1 MESNSDFVIPLL
13 DIGALIWF
21 VACWVVY
28 VVYSKR
34 RNLKHHRGLLATMN
48 RVREQWASTI
58 LERENRIVDSQ
69 VINGL
74 VRKETFFASTTL
86 LILASSVALLGM
98 SDQVN
103 QLFREIPFAQQT
115 PLALWELKV
124 GVLSLTFIY
133 AFFKFTWSIRQ
144 HSYSAMLLAALPLP
158 DKAAERDGEQQAR
171 RLARLSNLGARHFN
185 DGMRAYYFALAELSW
200 FFHPW
205 VFVFAT
211 AWVVLVLYRREFH
224 SRALKILNE
233 PVSLHREDLPEIAG
247 KSARAGCTRKVG

>member
-1 MESNSDFVIPLL
+1 MPLRVCLRRNATIVRWMPPERPRSDMDDNTGFVIPLL
-13 DIGALIWF
+13 DIGALLWF
-21 VACWVVY
+21 VGCWVGY

-34 RNLKHHRGLLATMN
+34 CNLKNHRGLLATMN
-48 RVREQWASTI
+48 RVREQWANTI

-103 QLFREIPFAQQT
+103 QLVREIPFAQHT

-124 GVLSLTFIY
+124 SVLSMTFIY

-144 HSYSAMLLAALPLP
+144 HSYSAILLAALPLP
-158 DKAAERDGEQQAR
+158 EKAAERDGEKQVR
-171 RLARLSNLGARHFN
+171 RLARLNNLGARHFN

-205 VFVFAT
+205 AFVVAT

-224 SRALKILNE
+224 SKALEIL
-233 PVSLHREDLPEIAG
+233 S
-247 KSARAGCTRKVG
+247 